1 MTIKELYKKY
11 KGFNIELFGKPLE
24 KQTIP
29 FSFLPFDKKELNEM
43 VVKDI
48 KIKEQPFDAP
58 RFDINLKRKCIDHYK
73 GTVLAYCVKGE

>member
-1 MTIKELYKKY
+1 MTVKELYKKY

-58 RFDINLKRKCIDHYK
+58 RFDINLKHKCTDHYK